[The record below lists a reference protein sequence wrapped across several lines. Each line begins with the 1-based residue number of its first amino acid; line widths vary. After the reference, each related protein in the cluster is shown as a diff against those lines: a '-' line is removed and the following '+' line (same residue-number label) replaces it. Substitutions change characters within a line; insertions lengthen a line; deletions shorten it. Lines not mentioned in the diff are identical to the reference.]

1 MQFYSRGF
9 SISIRN
15 CKILNICSKEGGNR
29 EYIRGRT
36 PQDDLMI
43 VQAIVA
49 LLQQAPEIDRA
60 TVRSSSFIARP
71 PITSCRVSGGSI
83 FHAAEQSGG
92 PKFYPQYF
100 GRLIGGLL
108 FRGTGSAR
116 GRRKNI
122 SRVDRRHAEGS
133 TCCCLPPHHPHSRPP
148 VRLHH
153 PGSRHHPARRQCRRP
168 LAAHLH
174 ARARGYRVL

>member
-1 MQFYSRGF
+1 
-9 SISIRN
+9 
-15 CKILNICSKEGGNR
+15 
-29 EYIRGRT
+29 
-36 PQDDLMI
+36 MI

-83 FHAAEQSGG
+83 FHAAEQSGE
-92 PKFYPQYF
+92 PKFLPSTF

-122 SRVDRRHAEGS
+122 SRVDRR
-133 TCCCLPPHHPHSRPP
+133 P
-148 VRLHH
+148 
-153 PGSRHHPARRQCRRP
+153 RRG
-168 LAAHLH
+168 LAAIVFLQYCLDVQ
-174 ARARGYRVL
+174 RGSQRSIFPMTTSVSLGQRGAQMAQRQQPPWWWRSEMLGQVAMALLAAVATYLARVLDLILSLKSP